1 VTHPAADEKIID
13 EEGHFH
19 VEDEAVDLSG
29 TIVEGWAALAIFWA
43 LGLTVFYQF
52 VTRYVLNDSAA
63 WTEEVARYLLIAL
76 TFIGAAG
83 AVRRGSHIRVEALEH
98 ALPLPARRVLW
109 ALLDAAR
116 LGFWVF
122 GAWVGLDLAERMGS
136 MPMDSLDATLA
147 WVYWPVFAGF
157 ALMTLREAQWIR
169 RRWTRGDA
177 PQHQD
182 VVA

>member
-1 VTHPAADEKIID
+1 VTKPFEDVAQAAEANYADD
-13 EEGHFH
+13 LSHFSLRGHG
-19 VEDEAVDLSG
+19 VEDWVGLVLLWVMG
-29 TIVEGWAALAIFWA
+29 AL
-43 LGLTVFYQF
+43 VFTQF
-52 VTRYVLNDSAA
+52 FTRYALNDSVT

-116 LGFWVF
+116 LGFWAF